1 MEIGIDPILF
11 EIGSLEVRWYGIMV
25 ALAVL
30 TGVAVPMLLARKEGI
45 GRVTQNNILSMAIW
59 AVPGG
64 IIGARLIH
72 VFDRWSYFMDNPG
85 EIVGG
90 EGMGVFGAI
99 LGGTIVGVMYAK
111 IRGIPIGR
119 LCDVCAFG
127 LILAQAVGRIG
138 CTLNGCCYGTSTDLP
153 WGTMWTHPDS
163 YGFEETFAK
172 GVAVHPTQI
181 YELLFD
187 LLVFAFLWL
196 IRKKIRPPGAIYLIY
211 ISVYSLGRFLISFL
225 RTNEDAFL
233 GLQQAQVVSLIVII
247 VAIGLLVYLYRKLP
261 SGPDLPPA
269 GNPDGINR

>member
-11 EIGSLEVRWYGIMV
+11 EIGSLEVRWYGVMV

-30 TGVAVPMLLARKEGI
+30 TGVGVPVLLARKEGI
-45 GRVTQNNILSMAIW
+45 GNITQNNILSVAIW

-90 EGMGVFGAI
+90 EGMGIFGAI
-99 LGGTIVGVMYAK
+99 LGGTIVGVLYAR

-119 LCDVCAFG
+119 LCDVAAFG

-138 CTLNGCCYGTSTDLP
+138 CTLNGCCYGTPTDLP

-163 YGFEETFAK
+163 YGFNGTFAK
-172 GVAVHPTQI
+172 GVSVHPTQI

-187 LLVFAFLWL
+187 LLIFAFLWS
-196 IRKKIRPPGAIYLIY
+196 IRKRIRPPGALYLIY
-211 ISVYSLGRFLISFL
+211 ISTYSLGRFLISFL
-225 RTNEDAFL
+225 RTNEEAFL
-233 GLQQAQVVSLIVII
+233 GLQQAQVVSLIVLV
-247 VAIGLLVYLYRKLP
+247 VAVGLIGYLYRKPP
-261 SGPDLPPA
+261 SEPDPSPSESSE
-269 GNPDGINR
+269 NTQV